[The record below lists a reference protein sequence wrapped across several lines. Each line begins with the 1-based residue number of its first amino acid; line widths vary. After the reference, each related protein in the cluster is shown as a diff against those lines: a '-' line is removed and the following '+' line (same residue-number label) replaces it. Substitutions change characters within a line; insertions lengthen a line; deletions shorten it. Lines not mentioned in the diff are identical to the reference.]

1 MCERLN
7 AYFTG
12 YHFDF
17 RLGTRKTKTGCHL
30 KNWWNGGEELLL
42 RRSSSSVLVLFLT
55 VFWCCF
61 FEQRT
66 YALLVSTCVVHID
79 FQIKIFKISILLV
92 LLLRSSLCFCYGHS
106 IPKNWCRKS
115 RINYRLFFR
124 LLTKIV
130 FEIDRKQ
137 NLRQTRNMTGTYWWD
152 DSIQQILKYETMIFK
167 SWFDSSCVV
176 VFVFIRWVNG

>member
-1 MCERLN
+1 MLIYVWTFNCLFYRLS
-7 AYFTG
+7 
-12 YHFDF
+12 F
-17 RLGTRKTKTGCHL
+17 RFSSGNKKN
-30 KNWWNGGEELLL
+30 KNWLPSKKLMKWRWRIVVAPVFFCSRSLLNC
-42 RRSSSSVLVLFLT
+42 FLML
-55 VFWCCF
+55 F

-137 NLRQTRNMTGTYWWD
+137 NLRQTRNMTGTYW
-152 DSIQQILKYETMIFK
+152 
-167 SWFDSSCVV
+167 
-176 VFVFIRWVNG
+176 